1 MILNEKDEPKIFA
14 LKKIISF
21 QGYSVFRFLVATTPK
36 RVLNQQEY
44 TLTMVLD

>member
-1 MILNEKDEPKIFA
+1 MISNEKDEPKIFA

-36 RVLNQQEY
+36 GVYTDDGIRLN
-44 TLTMVLD
+44 